1 MPTNRMI
8 HIGPVM
14 EEIKCYKPSSILDI
28 GIGFGMMGVL
38 FRAMTDVRKS
48 ERDPDS
54 YHSWPT
60 QIDGIEIF
68 KWYKNPVWEVYTEV
82 YIGNALQVLDTLGK
96 YDIIYAGDV
105 IEHFKKEDGHEL
117 IKKMLAHCNQW
128 VIIATPSPAPP
139 QSPILGNAYEE
150 HQSEWKE
157 EDFKDYNMELIGN
170 FYSGQDNM
178 LVVRLKP

>member
-8 HIGPVM
+8 HLGPVM
-14 EEIKCYKPSSILDI
+14 EEIKCYKPGSILDV
-28 GIGFGMMGVL
+28 GIGFGLMGPL

-48 ERDPDS
+48 ERDPES

-60 QIDGIEIF
+60 KIDGIEIF
-68 KWYKNPVWEVYTEV
+68 EWYRNPVWQAYSEV
-82 YIGNALQVLDTLGK
+82 YIGNALTVLDKLGN

-105 IEHFKKEDGHEL
+105 IEHFKKEEGFKL
-117 IKKMLAHCNQW
+117 IDKMLEHCSQW

-139 QSPILGNAYEE
+139 QSAILGNAYEE

-157 EDFKDYNMELIGN
+157 EDFKGYHCELIGN
-170 FYSGQDNM
+170 FYSERDNM
-178 LVVRLKP
+178 LVVRLKK